1 MLEEALKIYR
11 SIGDRQREALSLNSL
26 GNAYKNLG
34 QYQRAVESHQQ
45 AVAIY
50 RQIGDRKWEANSL
63 YNLGVA

>member
-34 QYQRAVESHQQ
+34 QYQRAIEFH
-45 AVAIY
+45 
-50 RQIGDRKWEANSL
+50 
-63 YNLGVA
+63 